1 MVKYLT
7 LLLLTFLFGC
17 EINSQQ
23 IIDLEKYNFDNVK
36 FNAVSKNI
44 VFEDINNDSDIDYV
58 KEQLNK
64 WFDEKIKVD
73 GIDGE
78 LNILVKSIQIN
89 KVKDV
94 DFYRF
99 EINLSIDFVERN
111 KTMNYSKSYNLNSIE
126 FGEINGVFS
135 IKDQENLNKN
145 ITLKS
150 IKTINNKL
158 LKMI

>member
-17 EINSQQ
+17 EINSQ
-23 IIDLEKYNFDNVK
+23 IIELEKYNFDNVK

-44 VFEDINNDSDIDYV
+44 VFEDINNDSDVDYV

-99 EINLSIDFVERN
+99 EINLSIDFVERS
-111 KTMNYSKSYNLNSIE
+111 KTMNYSKSYNLNSTE

-158 LKMI
+158 LKII